1 MRFNVPQFI
10 EHEAKIV
17 GPLTFKQFV
26 FIGLA
31 VALGVTLYFTVPFT
45 VFLIGSALLGGL
57 ALALAFLKVN
67 GIPFPKVVLSL
78 LKFSGLPK
86 IYIWQRREEPIATT
100 YKKDQVSEVFKKEK
114 EGLSLKT
121 TKGSRLKKL
130 QTEIETKYE

>member
-1 MRFNVPQFI
+1 MRFNVPQFV

-31 VALGVTLYFTVPFT
+31 VALGVTLYFTTSFI

-67 GIPFPKVVLSL
+67 GIPFPKIILNL

-86 IYIWQRREEPIATT
+86 IYIWQRREEPITTT

-114 EGLSLKT
+114 EELSLKT